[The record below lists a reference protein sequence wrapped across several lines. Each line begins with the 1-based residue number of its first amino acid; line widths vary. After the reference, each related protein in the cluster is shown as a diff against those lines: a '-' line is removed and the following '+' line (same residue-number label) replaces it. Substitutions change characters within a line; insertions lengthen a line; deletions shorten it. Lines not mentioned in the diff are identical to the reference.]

1 MHASLPP
8 HAPRSSERGVVLW
21 VTLLMVLLL
30 GGLSTAF
37 LFEGLGEKTAIEHR
51 RTTIRALEI
60 CEMGA
65 VRSTLEITALED
77 SSDDGIGNT
86 EGMFAGGDFESA
98 AFQSVQF
105 PDRWKITTKGAYRL
119 STKRIEIGIRRRRA
133 SDWVEG
139 LFAKDGVTVNGDIR
153 TDSYDSRLGTYA
165 SQATSND
172 GGGNFAAPRGH
183 VGSNTNIRITGSS
196 AHIRGNAIPGPLS
209 EVETAGSPTIT
220 GDTLARRDHITL
232 PPPDAADFA
241 AALASNDNANIT
253 VSGGGGRPP
262 YDDRTFALTATGTR
276 TLTMPGGT
284 YFFSDLRFA
293 GGAVLNVTGPT
304 VIYVTG
310 QFDLGGG
317 TLVNTSGIPSNLRI
331 YAHPH
336 VLPNVPAPTHSEVI
350 FNGGAGSA
358 LAVYAPEV
366 DITISGNAEVFGAL
380 VGRAIKSTG
389 DAYFHYD
396 EALGAFNEYGKVFVE
411 RLYWKD
417 LSTRVR

>member
-1 MHASLPP
+1 MRAAL
-8 HAPRSSERGVVLW
+8 HAPSSRPSERGVVLW

-60 CEMGA
+60 CEMGI
-65 VRSTLEITALED
+65 VCSTMEITALTD
-77 SSDDGIGNT
+77 ATDDGIGNVT
-86 EGMFAGGDFESA
+86 GLFAGGDYTSA
-98 AFQSVQF
+98 AHQSATF
-105 PDRWKITTKGAYRL
+105 PDRWKLTSKGTYRL
-119 STKRIEIGIRRRRA
+119 SAKRLEVGIRRRVGG
-133 SDWVEG
+133 DWVEG
-139 LFAKDGVTVNGDIR
+139 LFAKDGVTVNGDVR

-165 SQATSND
+165 SQATNTD
-172 GGGNFAAPRGH
+172 GGGDFANPLGH

-196 AHIRGNAIPGPLS
+196 AHIRGNAIPGPS
-209 EVETAGSPTIT
+209 SVVETAGSPTIT
-220 GDTLARRDHITL
+220 GDTLPRRDDIEI
-232 PPPDAADFA
+232 PSVDAAEFA
-241 AALASNDNANIT
+241 AALASNDNTNLS

-262 YDDRTFALTATGTR
+262 YDDRTRALVATGTKVV
-276 TLTMPGGT
+276 TLPGGT
-284 YFFSDLRFA
+284 YFFSSVRLA
-293 GGAVLNVTGPT
+293 GGAVLNVTGPS

-317 TLVNTSGIPSNLRI
+317 SLVNATGIPSNLRV

-336 VLPNVPAPTHSEVI
+336 VLPDVPAPTHSEVI

-366 DITISGNAEVFGAL
+366 DITISGNADVYGAL

-389 DAYFHYD
+389 DAFFHYD
-396 EALGAFNEYGKVFVE
+396 EALGAFNEHGKVHVE

-417 LSTRVR
+417 LSTRLR